1 MAAFSDFT
9 TYASETAARM
19 TDQPL
24 VFEVVRRLDVP
35 RQELFNYITD
45 FSRLSEW
52 ISGAKKSWA
61 DDSNAE
67 VPGQVGSVR
76 VIQSPVGT
84 LIHEVVKAYDAPRM
98 LAYSAEDSAL
108 FGLCTDHLG
117 VVTCER
123 SQEPFSE
130 EDTRGLRVLCD
141 QSARRLGDLQKH
153 DRWFGARAASAA
165 KESLSSLFGVEHTFG
180 KLMGILISLALA
192 FLIFGKLTYRVE
204 APFI

>member
-9 TYASETAARM
+9 TYANETAARM

-45 FSRLSEW
+45 FNRLSEW

-67 VPGQVGSVR
+67 APGQVGSVR
-76 VIQSPVGT
+76 MIQSPVGT
-84 LIHEVVKAYDAPRM
+84 LIREVVKAYEAPRM

-108 FGLCTDHLG
+108 FGLCTEHLG
-117 VVTCER
+117 VVTCE
-123 SQEPFSE
+123 PHP
-130 EDTRGLRVLCD
+130 DRGTVICWQAYGRLPPSRVKAWGGRKLF
-141 QSARRLGDLQKH
+141 QAALGTSMKSLERK
-153 DRWFGARAASAA
+153 FGA
-165 KESLSSLFGVEHTFG
+165 L
-180 KLMGILISLALA
+180 
-192 FLIFGKLTYRVE
+192 
-204 APFI
+204 